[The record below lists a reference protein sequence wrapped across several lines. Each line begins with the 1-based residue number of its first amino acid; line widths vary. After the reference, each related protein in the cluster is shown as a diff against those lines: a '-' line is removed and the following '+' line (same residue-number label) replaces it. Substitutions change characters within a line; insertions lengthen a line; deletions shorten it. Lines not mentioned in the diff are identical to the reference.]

1 MSGRA
6 GVLRTSSSLPP
17 FLSGESRGSECEEG
31 IRITLNRRL
40 APPPIPS
47 SPYNIFLDDANHII
61 RLIHAESVPC
71 DFPLC
76 CVTYLLLNFKACSPP
91 QPSLLLPSSP
101 VSPPHADIGKWPFNS
116 SRIAETVTNDPQ
128 QHQIKSRVTKGTA
141 LSLQQP
147 HLPWETERRK
157 IPMHPWTDINCHRT
171 D

>member
-1 MSGRA
+1 MKTEVKYLGNTK
-6 GVLRTSSSLPP
+6 GELFTSWH
-17 FLSGESRGSECEEG
+17 
-31 IRITLNRRL
+31 
-40 APPPIPS
+40 
-47 SPYNIFLDDANHII
+47 Y
-61 RLIHAESVPC
+61 V
-71 DFPLC
+71 
-76 CVTYLLLNFKACSPP
+76 
-91 QPSLLLPSSP
+91 PSSP

-157 IPMHPWTDINCHRT
+157 IPMHPGTDINFHRT